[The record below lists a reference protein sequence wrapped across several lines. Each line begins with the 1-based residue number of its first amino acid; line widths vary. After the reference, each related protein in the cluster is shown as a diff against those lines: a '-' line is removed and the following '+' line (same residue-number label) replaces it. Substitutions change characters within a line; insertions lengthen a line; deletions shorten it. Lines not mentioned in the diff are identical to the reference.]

1 MKKRIGD
8 FLYYV
13 RRGYGVR
20 MVWELARATL

>member
-20 MVWELARATL
+20 MAWRLARLTL

>member
-13 RRGYGVR
+13 RRGYGMR
-20 MVWELARATL
+20 NAWRLARLTL